1 MPVIT
6 LGLNHKTAPV
16 ELRETVA
23 FDPAELA
30 RALADLRASGIAE
43 AGILSTCNRMEVFA
57 VAEDGQLPILEAWL
71 HRWHGLAPDVLAP
84 YLYRHRGEEAVRHM
98 MRVAS
103 GLDSLILGEPQILG
117 QMKQAYADAQAAGML
132 GAHLDRLFQ
141 QVFAVAK
148 QVRTDT
154 AIGGSAVSVAFAA
167 VSLAKRI
174 FADLSRLHVLY
185 VGAGE
190 TIELAAR
197 HFHGQG
203 VRELTV
209 ANRTLSRAQ
218 DLTEVFG
225 GTAIV
230 LEQIPEHLAKA
241 DIVVASTASPL
252 PILGKGL
259 VQRVLKARRR
269 RPMFMVDLAV
279 PRDIEA
285 EVGELDDVYLYTVD
299 DLKDV
304 VEVGL
309 KERENAALE
318 AEDIIAGR
326 AEDYMRWLKSLDAV
340 GLLRA
345 FREKHEAMAADELA
359 RAADLIKGGAEPLA
373 VLEQFASRLTNKFLH
388 QPSNQIRAAGAE
400 GEGEVLSALDRL
412 FALSNRP

>member
-23 FDPAELA
+23 FDPTELG
-30 RALADLRASGIAE
+30 RALADLRAAGIAE

-57 VAEDGQLPILEAWL
+57 VAEDGQLPVLEAWL
-71 HRWHGLAPDVLAP
+71 HRWHGLATGVLMP

-117 QMKQAYADAQAAGML
+117 QMKQAYADAQAAGTL
-132 GAHLDRLFQ
+132 GPHLDRLFQ

-203 VRELTV
+203 VRQLTV

-225 GTAIV
+225 GTA
-230 LEQIPEHLAKA
+230 
-241 DIVVASTASPL
+241 ASL
-252 PILGKGL
+252 
-259 VQRVLKARRR
+259 
-269 RPMFMVDLAV
+269 
-279 PRDIEA
+279 
-285 EVGELDDVYLYTVD
+285 
-299 DLKDV
+299 
-304 VEVGL
+304 
-309 KERENAALE
+309 ALE
-318 AEDIIAGR
+318 RAIKHQFDPAGILNPGR
-326 AEDYMRWLKSLDAV
+326 
-340 GLLRA
+340 
-345 FREKHEAMAADELA
+345 F
-359 RAADLIKGGAEPLA
+359 
-373 VLEQFASRLTNKFLH
+373 
-388 QPSNQIRAAGAE
+388 AGA
-400 GEGEVLSALDRL
+400 L
-412 FALSNRP
+412 